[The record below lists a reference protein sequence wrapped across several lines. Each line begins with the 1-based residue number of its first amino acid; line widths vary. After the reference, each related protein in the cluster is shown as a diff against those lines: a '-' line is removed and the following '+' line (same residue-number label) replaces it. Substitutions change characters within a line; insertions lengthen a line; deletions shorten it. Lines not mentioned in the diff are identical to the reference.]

1 MLIQIIAITCSYLS
15 TDAEQ
20 VQCAQRILQCAKDPL
35 NRIKGQ
41 AGFSECVYDEQLAA
55 LELELKHLPSKSKGE
70 GK

>member
-20 VQCAQRILQCAKDPL
+20 VQCAQRIAQCANDPL

-41 AGFSECVYDEQLAA
+41 AGFSECVYDEQLKA
-55 LELELKHLPSKSKGE
+55 LEVQLKNLSSAQKKGE
-70 GK
+70 K